1 MPESAILSVDG
12 LLKHFGSIKAV
23 DSISFD
29 IGPGEMVGLIGPN
42 GAGKTTTYRCI
53 VGLQSPDSGRVVING
68 FDIQKERVEAL
79 KQIGYVGQ
87 DLQLF
92 DYLTGEELLRLVGD
106 LYELSPQ
113 TLDQRLQHLAGI
125 LGLEEAL
132 KRLVK
137 HYSGGMARKLGI
149 ASALLAQPPLL
160 LLDESFA
167 GLDPESTAAIRQH
180 LDELREQGTA
190 VLITSHVLDLLERWV
205 SRLIIV
211 KSGRIVE
218 DLSRAGLDDLL
229 TDKYDSLTSLYI
241 ETVNG

>member
-1 MPESAILSVDG
+1 MPESTILSVDE
-12 LLKHFGSIKAV
+12 LVKHFGPIKAV
-23 DSISFD
+23 DSITFA
-29 IGPGEMVGLIGPN
+29 IQKGEMVGFIGPN
-42 GAGKTTTYRCI
+42 GAGKTTTYRSI

-68 FDIQKERVEAL
+68 FDIQKERVQAL
-79 KQIGYVGQ
+79 RQIGYVGQ

-113 TLDQRLQHLAGI
+113 TLDHRLQHLAEI
-125 LGLEEAL
+125 LGLEQAL

-149 ASALLAQPPLL
+149 ATALIAQPPLL

-180 LDELREQGTA
+180 LNELRQQGTA
-190 VLITSHVLDLLERWV
+190 VLLTSHVLDLLERWV

-211 KSGRIVE
+211 HSGRVIK
-218 DLSRAGLDDLL
+218 DLSRAELDDLL
-229 TDKYDSLTSLYI
+229 GEQYDSLTSVYL
-241 ETVNG
+241 EAVGK